1 MEHLRT
7 RLKHLLLLLLDA
19 LERGDKDQV
28 LTVADMRALLGAA
41 DLDDDDLSELL
52 HWFHDRSLGDLGESW
67 LAARRLDL
75 ASDQSLRLMG
85 QREDE
90 VLTVPAFG
98 YLIGLVNARQISAE
112 QMESL
117 IQYAQLAP
125 DAPLGPEDLAPLLDR
140 VVFAERSPEAPV
152 ARGSERAH

>member
-19 LERGDKDQV
+19 LERGDDDQI
-28 LTVADMRALLGAA
+28 LTVADLRALLGAA
-41 DLDDDDLSELL
+41 DLDDDELAELL
-52 HWFHDRSLGDLGESW
+52 HSFHDRQLGDLGESW

-75 ASDQSLRLMG
+75 ASDQALRLMG

-90 VLTVPAFG
+90 VLTVRAFG
-98 YLIGLVNARQISAE
+98 YLMGLVSARQISTE

-140 VVFAERSPEAPV
+140 VVFADRTYDVPA
-152 ARGSERAH
+152 ARGTDRAH

>member
-1 MEHLRT
+1 VEHLRT

-19 LERGDKDQV
+19 LERGDDDQI
-28 LTVADMRALLGAA
+28 LTVADLRALLGAA
-41 DLDDDDLSELL
+41 DLDDDELAELL
-52 HWFHDRSLGDLGESW
+52 HSFHDRHLGDLGESW

-75 ASDQSLRLMG
+75 ASDQALRLMG
-85 QREDE
+85 PREDE
-90 VLTVPAFG
+90 VLTVRAFG
-98 YLIGLVNARQISAE
+98 YLMGLVNARQISAE

-140 VVFAERSPEAPV
+140 VVFADRTSDAHV
-152 ARGSERAH
+152 ARGTDRAH